1 MKNQKDLL
9 SNPLSFIYE
18 FINIDKVDKMEC
30 SRCKHLYKLE
40 FIKMINNKVYCL
52 VCVPS
57 LTGNKKDEN
66 NKNDEYPVKEIIMS
80 AFTIID
86 DYS

>member
-52 VCVPS
+52 VCAPS
-57 LTGNKKDEN
+57 LIGNKKD
-66 NKNDEYPVKEIIMS
+66 DEYPVKEIIMS

-86 DYS
+86 DYN